1 MVVQQSPSCVDD
13 WVPNFR
19 SRYESRIMMTSGIA
33 VLPTDIELCN
43 VLFHLIIIISWQD
56 NNQNLILFHLHSTG
70 SNSDTNI
77 KKNLICTHQLAFVFE
92 MGTHKY
98 CVKALSSSDVSFAY
112 IKASFWRQSDT
123 ACKFPIVSV
132 VTNRYK
138 LTLIKMFRTKPLHK
152 HAVIFAVSFS
162 MCGRCLRKIK
172 KESVI

>member
-1 MVVQQSPSCVDD
+1 MRPAAAVGVGPSQAPVHVVYTS
-13 WVPNFR
+13 
-19 SRYESRIMMTSGIA
+19 MM
-33 VLPTDIELCN
+33 ELCN
-43 VLFHLIIIISWQD
+43 ALFHLIIIISWQD
-56 NNQNLILFHLHSTG
+56 NNQNLIVFHLHSTG

-98 CVKALSSSDVSFAY
+98 CVKYLSSSDVSFAY
-112 IKASFWRQSDT
+112 IKASFWRLLDT
-123 ACKFPIVSV
+123 DCKFPIVSV
-132 VTNRYK
+132 VTTNES
-138 LTLIKMFRTKPLHK
+138 LQTNPNQIFRTKPLHN